1 MDKLFAL
8 LVIAMPIYLLY
19 NHIFYYKERIINSD
33 EGFPLY
39 NFVEHNVV
47 DMVNFR
53 ILQVIYSIPP
63 ILFNVLGFDVKII
76 AIVYAISFS
85 APVFITMYIL
95 YKHSFKYYLI
105 FILSYTFFISYQ
117 YYFPIAEYWLGTC
130 LYFILYML
138 LDKYNTTIS
147 NKIVAGIILILILNL
162 HLSLFYQSVVLLVYM

>member
-1 MDKLFAL
+1 MANFYKYIMDKLFAL

-95 YKHSFKYYLI
+95 YKHSFKYYD
-105 FILSYTFFISYQ
+105 S
-117 YYFPIAEYWLGTC
+117 
-130 LYFILYML
+130 
-138 LDKYNTTIS
+138 
-147 NKIVAGIILILILNL
+147 
-162 HLSLFYQSVVLLVYM
+162 